1 MSRVE
6 DHPILGPLPP
16 SETVTFTWDGHVI
29 EARAG
34 EAIGAA
40 LMAAGILTL
49 RRSPT
54 GAPRGIYCAIGHC
67 MECRVT
73 VDGVGGVRAC
83 LTPVRGGEV
92 VEPGPPEASP

>member
-6 DHPILGPLPP
+6 DHPILGPLPAA
-16 SETVTFTWDGHVI
+16 EMVTFTWNGEAV
-29 EARAG
+29 EARLG

-40 LMAAGILTL
+40 LMAAGVLAL
-49 RRSPT
+49 RTSP
-54 GAPRGIYCAIGHC
+54 GGSPRGIYCAIGHC

-92 VEPGPPEASP
+92 VTS